1 MRYKT
6 RLIFKLLRI
15 RVGRVG
21 NLLVIRTIR
30 YNFFVVYRVVSKYAA
45 SMVMGSN
52 IKNIHITI
60 LVYYKI

>member
-6 RLIFKLLRI
+6 RLIIKLLRI